1 LIASPPIWSEYKI
14 RTYPSL
20 GSATLEADVAIIGA
34 GFTGLSVAYH
44 LLKMDPKKTV
54 IVLEADK
61 LGAGASGHTTGM
73 LGPGVGRNLSGL
85 VNRYGAQ
92 TAKALYQATIDAV
105 NNVRSLITNE
115 AIDCELQMSGQIVV
129 ARSASGRRRL
139 KTQSELMDRLD
150 LPYELI
156 DEKELDRVI
165 RMAPAPGKQD
175 DGPVALRL
183 SNAGILHPI
192 RLLAGLAAC
201 VTRIGGQIFEGARV
215 LRLGPP
221 KPNAPVDLQLSNGAN
236 VVADRVVIATAGY
249 TPSLGVLRGRILP
262 VHLQVVATEPL
273 DAETLRVIGWSGREG
288 IVDSRRI
295 FNYFRLTNDNRIVF
309 GGGMPRY
316 HWGGSTEP
324 NSPATERCFDSLANE
339 LHRTFPG
346 GAQLRIARAW
356 SGLIGYV
363 LDALPTIHLSDAK
376 GAVSHLVGWS
386 GHGVALA
393 VASGSWISSLL
404 LNEPARERLPW
415 FREKPPLV
423 PFELVRYL
431 GFRST
436 VKVMSLLDA
445 LA

>member
-1 LIASPPIWSEYKI
+1 MIASPPIWSEYKI
-14 RTYPSL
+14 RAYPSL
-20 GSATLEADVAIIGA
+20 GSSTLEADVAIIGA

-54 IVLEADK
+54 VVLEAGK

-73 LGPGVGRNLSGL
+73 LGPGVGRNLAGL

-92 TAKALYQATIDAV
+92 TAKALYQATMDAV
-105 NNVRSLITNE
+105 NNVRNLITNE
-115 AIDCELQMSGQIVV
+115 AIDCELEMSGQIVV
-129 ARSASGRRRL
+129 ARTAAGRRRL
-139 KTQSELMDRLD
+139 KTQSALMDRLE
-150 LPYELI
+150 LPHELL

-165 RMAPAPGKQD
+165 RMVPAPGKPE
-175 DGPVALRL
+175 DGPVGLRL
-183 SNAGILHPI
+183 ANAGILHPI

-201 VTRIGGQIFEGARV
+201 VTRIGGQIFEDARV
-215 LRLGPP
+215 LRVVNS
-221 KPNAPVDLQLSNGAN
+221 KPNAAVQLQLNNGAN

-273 DAETLRVIGWSGREG
+273 DAQTLRAIGWQGREG

-316 HWGGSTEP
+316 HWGGATER
-324 NSPATERCFDSLANE
+324 NSSATERCLDDLSHE
-339 LHRTFPG
+339 LHRTFP
-346 GAQLRIARAW
+346 AVSQLRIARAW

-363 LDALPTIHLSDAK
+363 ADALPAIHLSNAK

-393 VASGSWISSLL
+393 VASGAWISSLV
-404 LNEPARERLPW
+404 LNEQARERLPW

>member
-1 LIASPPIWSEYKI
+1 MIASQPIWSEYKI

-20 GSATLEADVAIIGA
+20 GSTTLDADVAIIGA

-54 IVLEADK
+54 VVLEADK

-73 LGPGVGRNLSGL
+73 LGPGVGRNLAGL

-92 TAKALYQATIDAV
+92 TAKALYQATMDAV
-105 NNVRSLITNE
+105 NNVRNLITNE
-115 AIDCELQMSGQIVV
+115 AIDCELEMSGQIIV
-129 ARSASGRRRL
+129 ARTAAGRRRL
-139 KTQSELMDRLD
+139 KTQAALMDRLE
-150 LPYELI
+150 LPHELL

-165 RMAPAPGKQD
+165 RMVPAPGKPE
-175 DGPVALRL
+175 DGPVGLRL
-183 SNAGILHPI
+183 ANAGILHPI

-215 LRLGPP
+215 LRVVNS
-221 KPNAPVDLQLSNGAN
+221 KANAPVQLQLNNGAN

-273 DAETLRVIGWSGREG
+273 DAQTLRAIGWQGREG

-316 HWGGSTEP
+316 HWGGSTER
-324 NSPATERCFDSLANE
+324 NSSSTERCLDDLASE
-339 LHRTFPG
+339 LHRTFP
-346 GAQLRIARAW
+346 AVSQLRIARAW

-363 LDALPTIHLSDAK
+363 ADALPAIHLSNAK

-393 VASGSWISSLL
+393 VASGAWISSLV
-404 LNEPARERLPW
+404 LNEQAHERLPW